1 MDFSQRQDDP
11 RRHLP
16 GLLFVV
22 ALHVLIVYALV
33 NGLAKKV
40 VDVVR
45 APIETRLIEEV
56 VKPPPPPPPLPPP
69 PPPPQVVRAPA
80 PKLPPPPPPF
90 VPPPEV
96 IVTAPAPVA
105 PTITAIT
112 PTPPPAPVEIT
123 PMPPPVVQPE
133 PVPPSK
139 PALPVAAGIVCS
151 RMPPP
156 VAPNVYS
163 EVKGSLF
170 VIGTLKNG
178 RVVQVDVERNTLKG
192 VTDRRT
198 MRAFVSAVET
208 AMKDGYVCVGD
219 GVQIRQEFFFDIR

>member
-1 MDFSQRQDDP
+1 MDFSKRQDDP

-16 GLLFVV
+16 GLFVVV

-33 NGLAKKV
+33 SGMAKKV

-56 VKPPPPPPPLPPP
+56 VEPPPPPPPPVPPPERVVPPP
-69 PPPPQVVRAPA
+69 PRQA
-80 PKLPPPPPPF
+80 PPPPF

-96 IVTAPAPVA
+96 VVTAPAPVA
-105 PTITAIT
+105 PTITAVT
-112 PTPPPAPVEIT
+112 PTPPPAPVEIA
-123 PMPPPVVQPE
+123 PMPPPP
-133 PVPPSK
+133 PVPEAPPAPK
-139 PALPVAAGIVCS
+139 PAPPVAAGIVCS

-156 VAPNVYS
+156 QAPNVAV

-170 VIGTLKNG
+170 VIATLKNG
-178 RVVQVDVERNTLKG
+178 RVVQVDIERNTLKG
-192 VTDRRT
+192 VSDRRT
-198 MRAFVSAVET
+198 LKAFVGAVET